1 MNNYKFLA
9 KKLGSYFT
17 KFSKKAPVSDAI
29 KRPSE
34 SITNALG
41 AEKTKIIEAFNSK
54 KLNKDVL
61 VIQNKPENI
70 TKVEIKTPAEKK
82 VVEKPLSQEHQN
94 NATKKVLES
103 HSESEVKP
111 VQQTNSNKVVNSF
124 EKSKLIKF
132 DSEFHSGKKFD
143 YKHYLEKFGVSAES
157 MNNPIKKDDMVMKEY
172 PGRLWDIQ
180 KYSERYK
187 AKDGRTVEAG
197 IDFAI
202 YKSEPLNSYREQQNY
217 YYRYVKI
224 VNPEKKGETVEY
236 GNIHFVDTEGYANEI
251 SMRKEL
257 FNISDKH
264 TVLEEDSKDRGY
276 NFKYEGCTSRMKN
289 KRQYT
294 SYQDLEKLNP
304 KDKNYKWDKYF
315 MQRELGIRHNFTEEY
330 IENYGTYGI
339 VADYKLDMLK
349 SGVENFL

>member
-41 AEKTKIIEAFNSK
+41 AEKTKIIEEFNSK

-61 VIQNKPENI
+61 VIQNKPENV
-70 TKVEIKTPAEKK
+70 TKVEVKTPVEKK
-82 VVEKPLSQEHQN
+82 VVEKPLSQEHPN
-94 NATKKVLES
+94 NATKKALES
-103 HSESEVKP
+103 QSESEVKS

-132 DSEFHSGKKFD
+132 DSQFHSGKKFD
-143 YKHYLEKFGVSAES
+143 YKYYLEKFGVSAES

-172 PGRLWDIQ
+172 PWRLWDIQ

-187 AKDGRTVEAG
+187 AKDGKIVEAG

-202 YKSEPLNSYREQQNY
+202 YKSEPLNLCREQQNY

-264 TVLEEDSKDRGY
+264 TGLEEDCKTRGY
-276 NFKYEGCTSRMKN
+276 DFIYEGCTSRMKN

-304 KDKNYKWDKYF
+304 KDKDYKWDKYF
-315 MQRELGIRHNFTEEY
+315 MQRELGIRHNFIEEY

-339 VADYKLDMLK
+339 VANYKLDMLK
-349 SGVENFL
+349 SGVESFL